1 MTPDLNVWP
10 VPGIAEN
17 TLANQPLEGIVVVA
31 LEQAVA
37 VPFATRQLADLGAR
51 VIKIERP
58 GAGDFAR
65 AYDTTVKGLA
75 SHFVWLN
82 RSKESLTLDV
92 KREESRDVL
101 ARLLGRADVFVQ
113 NLAPGAADR
122 LGLAP
127 AELRRRYPKLIA
139 CGLSGYGSTGPYAN
153 KKAYDLLAQ
162 SEVGLVS
169 ITGTEDTPSKV
180 GLSIADI
187 AGGMY
192 VYSGVLTALLQRA
205 RTGEGTTFEVSLF
218 EALGE
223 WMGYAMYY
231 SMGGAAPRR
240 TGASHATIA
249 PYGPFKT
256 RDGEV
261 IFGLHNTREWAT
273 FAREVLKR
281 PELAADDRFQA
292 NHLRVANRAAMEA
305 AINGVFAKLSTEEA
319 IRRLDAAQIANASMN
334 TLQQFIEHPQL
345 KGRGAWREV
354 PSSAGP
360 IPALVPPVRMEGVE
374 PVMGPIPSLGEH
386 TTSILTELGYSSTT
400 IDEWRRNGT
409 V

>member
-1 MTPDLNVWP
+1 MTEHPLS
-10 VPGIAEN
+10 GI
-17 TLANQPLEGIVVVA
+17 TVVA

-92 KREESRDVL
+92 KREEGRDVL
-101 ARLLGRADVFVQ
+101 ARLLSRADVFVQ

-127 AELRRRYPKLIA
+127 AELRRRYPRLIA
-139 CGLSGYGSTGPYAN
+139 GGLSGYGSTGPYAD

-169 ITGTEDTPSKV
+169 ITGTEETPSKV

-231 SMGGAAPRR
+231 SMGGAPPKR

-256 RDGEV
+256 SDGEV
-261 IFGLHNTREWAT
+261 IFGLHNDREWAT
-273 FAREVLKR
+273 FARDVIDR
-281 PELAADDRFQA
+281 PELAGDARFLG
-292 NHLRVANRAAMEA
+292 NHQRVANRAAMEA
-305 AINGVFAKLSTEEA
+305 EINRALAPLSTVEV
-319 IRRLDAAQIANASMN
+319 IRRLDRAHIANASMN
-334 TLQQFIEHPQL
+334 TLLQFIDHPQL
-345 KGRGAWREV
+345 KARGAWRDV
-354 PSSAGP
+354 PSSAGT

-374 PVMGPIPSLGEH
+374 PVMGAIPALGEH
-386 TTSILTELGYSSTT
+386 TSAILAELGYPSATV
-400 IDEWRRNGT
+400 DEWRSNG
-409 V
+409 VI